1 MLETLFFVIAALLIA
16 LAAWLAA
23 CDAAMSVVSRSDL
36 ARLSEQS
43 PRRGEQLNRIGESL
57 TVHIMSVTFARV
69 LSETLAAI
77 LVTLAID
84 SLVGDWWWTLL
95 LAGLVMVLSSF
106 VLVGSSP
113 RAVGRTRP
121 EQLLRFSAPLIRTTR
136 TILGPLAQLIM
147 VAGEKVTPGHQR
159 QHAFANE
166 SQLLS
171 MVDEA
176 TSRDLIEEDEREL
189 IHSVFE
195 FGETTVREVMIPRPD
210 VVWID
215 GDVDADSA
223 LKVFLEH
230 GLSRMPVVGESS
242 DDILGILYLRDVVK
256 SRVWRPEE
264 HETAH
269 HLARPAHWMPES
281 KKADDAL
288 TELRVQQVHV
298 AMVVDEYGST
308 AGLVTLEDL
317 VEELVGEIEDEYD
330 RAEEEIRLISRGV
343 VEVSS
348 RTDIEDLGEA
358 FDLDLDD
365 EDVDTVGG
373 LVQKLLGRM
382 AEVGD
387 VVRSDGLSFEV
398 LRLDGKGRH
407 VGRIRV
413 EHEETR

>member
-1 MLETLFFVIAALLIA
+1 MLEALFFIIAALLIA
-16 LAAWLAA
+16 MAAWLAA
-23 CDAAMSVVSRSDL
+23 CDAAMSVVSRGDL
-36 ARLSEQS
+36 AREAEQA
-43 PRRGEQLNRIGESL
+43 PRGGEQLLRIGESL
-57 TVHIMSVTFARV
+57 SAHIMSVSFARV

-95 LAGLVMVLSSF
+95 LAGLVMVLTSF
-106 VLVGSSP
+106 VLVGTSP
-113 RAVGRTRP
+113 RAVGRRMP
-121 EQLLRFSAPLIRTTR
+121 LKLLRLSAPLIRTTR
-136 TILGPLAQLIM
+136 TLIGPLAQLIM
-147 VAGEKVTPGHQR
+147 AAGERVTPGHQR
-159 QHAFANE
+159 EHSFANE

-210 VVWID
+210 VIWID
-215 GDVDADSA
+215 GDVDAEVA

-256 SRVWRPEE
+256 SRVWRPD
-264 HETAH
+264 ETEYAAQ
-269 HLARPAHWMPES
+269 LARPAHWMPET

-288 TELRVQQVHV
+288 AELRAEQVHV

-330 RAEEEIRLISRGV
+330 KAEEEIRLISARV

-358 FDLDLDD
+358 FDLELDD
-365 EDVDTVGG
+365 DDVDTVGG
-373 LVQKLLGRM
+373 LVQKLLGRI

-387 VVRSDGLSFEV
+387 TVTYDDLTFEV
-398 LRLDGKGRH
+398 VQLDGKGRN

-413 EHEETR
+413 ERQEQQ

>member
-1 MLETLFFVIAALLIA
+1 MLEVAFFIIAALLIA

-23 CDAAMSVVSRSDL
+23 CDAAMSVVSRADL
-36 ARLSEQS
+36 TRQAENASRG
-43 PRRGEQLNRIGESL
+43 GEQLLRIGEAL
-57 TVHIMSVTFARV
+57 TVHMMSVTFARV
-69 LSETLAAI
+69 FSETLAAI
-77 LVTLAID
+77 LITLAID
-84 SLVGDWWWTLL
+84 ALVVQWWLTLL
-95 LAGLVMVLSSF
+95 LAGLVMVLTSF
-106 VLVGSSP
+106 VLVGTSP
-113 RAVGRTRP
+113 RAVGRSHP
-121 EQLLRFSAPLIRTTR
+121 ERLLQFSAPLIRTIR
-136 TILGPLAQLIM
+136 TIVGPLAQLIM
-147 VAGEKVTPGHQR
+147 AASERVTPGHQR

-210 VVWID
+210 VIWIE
-215 GDVDADSA
+215 GEVDAESA

-230 GLSRMPVVGESS
+230 GLSRMPVTGQSS

-256 SRVWRPEE
+256 SRVWRPAES
-264 HETAH
+264 ETAAD
-269 HLARPAHWMPES
+269 LARKAHWMPET

-288 TELRVQQVHV
+288 TELRVNQVHV

-330 RAEEEIRLISRGV
+330 KSEEEITAVAEGV
-343 VEVSS
+343 VEASS
-348 RTDIEDLGEA
+348 RADISDLGEA
-358 FDLDLDD
+358 FDLELDD
-365 EDVDTVGG
+365 DDVDTVGG
-373 LVQKLLGRM
+373 LVQKLLGRI

-387 VVRSDGLSFEV
+387 TVEHDGLAYEV
-398 LRLDGKGRH
+398 LELDGKGRM

-413 EHEETR
+413 RRLDEV

>member
-1 MLETLFFVIAALLIA
+1 MFEAVFFVAAALLIA

-23 CDAAMSVVSRSDL
+23 CDAAMSVVSRTDMSRL
-36 ARLSEQS
+36 AEQT
-43 PRRGEQLNRIGESL
+43 PRRGEQLNRIGEAL

-69 LSETLAAI
+69 LSETMAAI

-84 SLVGDWWWTLL
+84 SLVGDWWWTLI

-121 EQLLRFSAPLIRTTR
+121 EKLLRFSAPLIRTTR
-136 TILGPLAQLIM
+136 TLLGPLAQLIM
-147 VAGEKVTPGHQR
+147 AAGEKVTPGHQR

-176 TSRDLIEEDEREL
+176 TSRELIEEDEREL

-215 GDVDADSA
+215 GDVDADAA

-264 HETAH
+264 HETAAE
-269 HLARPAHWMPES
+269 LAREAHWMPES

-288 TELRVQQVHV
+288 TELRAQQVHV

-330 RAEEEIRLISRGV
+330 RSEEEIRLISQGV

-358 FDLDLDD
+358 FDLELED

-373 LVQKLLGRM
+373 LVQKLLGRI

-387 VVRSDGLSFEV
+387 VVESDNLRFEV
-398 LRLDGKGRH
+398 LRLDGKGRQ
-407 VGRIRV
+407 VGSIRV
-413 EHEETR
+413 QHEETQ

>member
-1 MLETLFFVIAALLIA
+1 MLEALFFIIAALLIA
-16 LAAWLAA
+16 MAAWLAA
-23 CDAAMSVVSRSDL
+23 CDAAMSVVSRGDL
-36 ARLSEQS
+36 AREAEHA
-43 PRRGEQLNRIGESL
+43 PRGGEQLLRIGESL
-57 TVHIMSVTFARV
+57 SAHIMSVSFARV

-95 LAGLVMVLSSF
+95 LAGLVMVLTSF
-106 VLVGSSP
+106 VLVGTSP
-113 RAVGRTRP
+113 RAVGRRMP
-121 EQLLRFSAPLIRTTR
+121 LKLLRFSAPLIRTTR
-136 TILGPLAQLIM
+136 TLIGPLAQLIM
-147 VAGEKVTPGHQR
+147 AAGERVTPGHQR
-159 QHAFANE
+159 EHSFANE

-210 VVWID
+210 VIWID
-215 GDVDADSA
+215 GDVDAEVA

-256 SRVWRPEE
+256 SRVWRPD
-264 HETAH
+264 ETEYAAQ
-269 HLARPAHWMPES
+269 LARPAHWMPET

-288 TELRVQQVHV
+288 AELRAEQVHV

-330 RAEEEIRLISRGV
+330 KAEEEIRLISARV

-348 RTDIEDLGEA
+348 RTDIADLGEA
-358 FDLDLDD
+358 FDLELDD
-365 EDVDTVGG
+365 DDVDTVGG
-373 LVQKLLGRM
+373 LVQKLLGRI

-387 VVRSDGLSFEV
+387 TVTYDDLTFEV
-398 LRLDGKGRH
+398 VQLDGKGRN

-413 EHEETR
+413 ERQEQQ